1 MTETFINV
9 SNYEVS
15 KLFFDSTTD
24 LSNYIKKAKP
34 NNIFKQEKVLSSSR
48 PKEDNWRDFDSF
60 EDAVNAL
67 EFGTDLYFESFK
79 REVKKVNDYISKN
92 KKNKSANY
100 KNDVMGFM
108 PIVPNAIIGNPIN
121 MINHN
126 VKPKPYP
133 TARIILEKANN
144 SGVAADTMNEFYS
157 IVFVLI
163 QMLEKRGIRCELWV
177 SASFKEGLEIVECK
191 TKLKNF
197 TQPLN
202 MYKIQFPIIATDYF
216 RRIMF
221 RILETDKNIKD
232 GDWKYGYGHSMLSDV
247 SIFDGKTYNEDF
259 KKILDLND
267 DDIFIPS
274 CQKFNYSKNDS
285 IDNTISHLINE
296 TNLKKYIKLNKGG
309 D

>member
-1 MTETFINV
+1 MKQSFNKI

-15 KLFFDSTTD
+15 KLSFDSTTD

-34 NNIFKQEKVLSSSR
+34 NDIFNRDNLSSSS
-48 PKEDNWRDFDSF
+48 PKEDDWRDFDSF

-67 EFGTDLYFESFK
+67 EFGTDLYFENFK
-79 REVKKVNDYISKN
+79 REVKKVNDFISKN
-92 KKNKSANY
+92 EKNKLANY
-100 KNDVMGFM
+100 KNDIIGFM

-121 MINHN
+121 MINYN

-133 TARIILEKANN
+133 TARIILEKVN
-144 SGVAADTMNEFYS
+144 SCGVSAETMNGFYS

-163 QMLEKRGIRCELWV
+163 QLLEKRGIRCELWV
-177 SASFKEGLEIVECK
+177 SANFKEGSEIVSCK

-202 MYKIQFPIIATDYF
+202 MYKIQFPIIATDYL

-221 RILETDKNIKD
+221 RILETDKNIRD
-232 GDWKYGYGHSMLSDV
+232 TDWRHGYGHPMLSDI
-247 SIFDGKTYNEDF
+247 SIFAGGTYNADF

-267 DDIFIPS
+267 DDIYIPS
-274 CQKFNYSKNDS
+274 CQKFNYSKNDG
-285 IDNTISHLINE
+285 IDNTISHLINK
-296 TNLKKYIKLNKGG
+296 TNLKKYIKLNKEVII
-309 D
+309 